1 MGRTVSNIP
10 ATAISAALTPVQRQN
25 NDSIR
30 ARQVQ
35 AAKNLHHTEDVQ
47 ELDDT
52 GVDSIRDDAQGN
64 SGQQGENGEGEQAT
78 KEDKVEIEALKAN
91 GARAAVPGGDIKGG
105 SGRLD
110 ISA

>member
-10 ATAISAALTPVQRQN
+10 ATAISAVLTPVQRQN
-25 NDSIR
+25 NDAIR

-35 AAKNLHHTEDVQ
+35 AAKNQHHAEDVQ

-52 GVDSIRDDAQGN
+52 GVDSIRDEAQGR
-64 SGQQGENGEGEQAT
+64 GEQKEQNGEGEQEAQ
-78 KEDKVEIEALKAN
+78 EDKVEIEALKAN
-91 GARAAVPGGDIKGG
+91 GARVVVPSEDKEG
-105 SGRLD
+105 SNGRLD